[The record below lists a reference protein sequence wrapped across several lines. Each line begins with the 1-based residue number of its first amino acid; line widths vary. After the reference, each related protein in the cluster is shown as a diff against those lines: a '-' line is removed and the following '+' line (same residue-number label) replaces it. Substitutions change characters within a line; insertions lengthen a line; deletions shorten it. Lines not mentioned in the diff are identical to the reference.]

1 MFPCHDVTA
10 AQAYDYLSSDQD
22 AVLVDV
28 RTMQEWKEV
37 GVPKSVKS
45 IFLEWRLHPMMELN
59 DNFLQELIK
68 LIPDKKQKIF
78 FICRTGRRSCEAANA
93 LGKLGYEAC
102 FNVLDGFEGH
112 MNNGWKNISLPWGQY
127 E

>member
-1 MFPCHDVTA
+1 MFPCLDVTS
-10 AQAYDYLSSDQD
+10 AQAYDYLSNNQD

-28 RTMQEWKEV
+28 RTMQEWQNV

-45 IFLEWRLHPMMELN
+45 IFLEWRVHPMMELN
-59 DNFLQELIK
+59 NGFLNEITN

-78 FICRTGRRSCEAANA
+78 FICRTGGRSCEAANA
-93 LGKLGYEAC
+93 LSQLGYESC
-102 FNVLDGFEGH
+102 FNILDGFEGH
-112 MNNGWKNISLPWGQY
+112 MNNGWKNTSLPWGQY